1 MRVNKTLFS
10 PVRSKRTFE
19 DVSLQVRDLIVR
31 GVLKP
36 GDRLPPEAE
45 LGEQFHVGRQTV
57 REALRILELSG
68 FISIQKGF
76 GGGPFVK
83 DSTVGKATDILW
95 HAFKMAKT
103 SLAEVVAARLLIEK
117 AVLNDVFDRAGKED
131 IKKLQENVAKAK
143 DLIAKGQKPFDESF
157 EFHILLAKASKNN
170 VFVVLVE
177 TINTIHRRLRSQKPP
192 TFAMVK
198 GFVQKHEQILEA
210 LIGKDR
216 QRALRL
222 LEEDTRQIRNSR

>member
-1 MRVNKTLFS
+1 VRVKKTLFS

-19 DVSLQVRDLIVR
+19 DVSLQIRDLIVR

-45 LGEQFHVGRQTV
+45 LSKQFHVGRQTI

-117 AVLNDVFDRAGKED
+117 AVLNEVFDRAGKED

-157 EFHILLAKASKNN
+157 EFHILLAKASKNH

-177 TINTIHRRLRSQKPP
+177 AINIIHRRLRSQKPP
-192 TFAMVK
+192 NFTMVRE
-198 GFVQKHEQILEA
+198 FVEKHEQILEA
-210 LIGKDR
+210 LVEKDR
-216 QRALRL
+216 RKAIRL

>member
-1 MRVNKTLFS
+1 MRVKKTIFT

-19 DVSLQVRDLIVR
+19 DVSLQIRDLIVR

-45 LGEQFHVGRQTV
+45 LSEQFHVGRQTV

-68 FISIQKGF
+68 FISIQKGC

-83 DSTVGKATDILW
+83 DSTVGRATDILW
-95 HAFKMAKT
+95 HAFRMAKT

-117 AVLNDVFDRAGKED
+117 AVLNDVFDRAGEED
-131 IKKLQENVAKAK
+131 ITKLQENVAKAK

-177 TINTIHRRLRSQKPP
+177 TINTIHRRLRSQRPP
-192 TFAMVK
+192 DLGKMK
-198 GFVQKHEQILEA
+198 GFVQKHEEIIEA
-210 LIGKDR
+210 LIKKDR
-216 QRALRL
+216 RRAIRL
-222 LEEDTRQIRNSR
+222 LEEDTRHIRNSR